1 MTIVLQWLV
10 EQAWVV
16 YAACAIGVLIYV
28 VRALTAQR
36 ERSLALFTLERE
48 AAATSAVRSWVMAFV
63 FVAIG
68 AIVFVATVIVLPN
81 LSGRDVATLSLTSTP
96 AAGVER
102 PTPTVTPAPSS
113 TPVLTTSVTTVETAP
128 TPIPAEP
135 AAEPTEVPTP
145 LPTDTPPAVALD
157 QAVGAR
163 FGDFAE
169 LASYN
174 LPSTQFST
182 AQAVPLTLYWRGLA
196 GASPVD
202 YVVFTHLLAEDGHLI
217 AQHDGPPAGGT
228 RPTGTWVN
236 GEIIEDFHPLAF
248 QDTGYTGSARIAVG
262 LYDPSTGRV
271 LTQGGGDR
279 VVLPVVISVVP

>member
-1 MTIVLQWLV
+1 MTIVLQWLL

-16 YAACAIGVLIYV
+16 YAACAIGVLVYV

-48 AAATSAVRSWVMAFV
+48 AAAASAIRSWIMVFV

-68 AIVFVATVIVLPN
+68 AIVFVATGVVLPN
-81 LSGRDVATLSLTSTP
+81 LSGQDAATLSLTSTP

-113 TPVLTTSVTTVETAP
+113 TPTVTTSVTAVEAAA

-135 AAEPTEVPTP
+135 TQVPTP

-157 QAVGAR
+157 EAVGAR

-169 LASYN
+169 LVSYD
-174 LPSTQFST
+174 LPSSQFST
-182 AQAVPLTLYWRGLA
+182 ASAVPLTLYWRGLA
-196 GASPVD
+196 GTSPVD
-202 YVVFTHLLAEDGHLI
+202 YIVFTHLLAEDGRLI
-217 AQHDGPPAGGT
+217 AQHDGPPAGGA
-228 RPTGTWVN
+228 RPTGTWVT
-236 GEIIEDFHPLAF
+236 GEVIEDFHPLAF
-248 QDTGYTGSARIAVG
+248 QDTGYTGSATIAVG

-279 VVLPVVISVVP
+279 VVLPIVISIVP